1 MSSSNEVFQI
11 NETGNQDLTI
21 NDADS
26 LMSPPPKKSRG
37 QSNVYCK
44 ENNFPTVEE
53 SIQFLKNRKWTWVK
67 IRSSEDK
74 IYYKCKCG
82 MRAYIEIDSID
93 CRIV

>member
-11 NETGNQDLTI
+11 NETGNQDQTI

-53 SIQFLKNRKWTWVK
+53 SI
-67 IRSSEDK
+67 
-74 IYYKCKCG
+74 
-82 MRAYIEIDSID
+82 
-93 CRIV
+93 